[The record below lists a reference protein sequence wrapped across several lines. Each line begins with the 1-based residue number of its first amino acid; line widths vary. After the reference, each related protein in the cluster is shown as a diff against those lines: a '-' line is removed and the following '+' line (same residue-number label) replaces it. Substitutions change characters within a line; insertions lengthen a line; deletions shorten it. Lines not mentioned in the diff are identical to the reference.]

1 MMTGSCLCGTVRW
14 RLDGP
19 VTGTTH
25 CHCSMC
31 RKAHGA
37 PFGTYGR
44 GRAADFRFE
53 SGTDAIV
60 PYESSPGF
68 LRDFCGRCGSV
79 VPNAD
84 DDAAEMIIPVG
95 GVDDEGADIHV
106 EAHIFAGSVA
116 PWWRIEDDLP
126 RHETWPEGDS
136 GPVVDR
142 PAPLPPADGVLH
154 GSCLCGD
161 IAYEV
166 RSPVKRVFNC
176 YCSRCRK
183 ARAAPLTTNGF
194 TDMDGVVF
202 TRGEESIR
210 SFKVPDAMHF
220 TQAFCPR
227 CGGAVPRKDPGR
239 GITVIPFGSLDDDPG
254 RGADC
259 HIWVAFKA
267 PWYEIGGDL
276 PRHEGAPPPA

>member
-79 VPNAD
+79 VPNA
-84 DDAAEMIIPVG
+84 
-95 GVDDEGADIHV
+95 
-106 EAHIFAGSVA
+106 
-116 PWWRIEDDLP
+116 EDDLP
-126 RHETWPEGDS
+126 RHETWPEGES